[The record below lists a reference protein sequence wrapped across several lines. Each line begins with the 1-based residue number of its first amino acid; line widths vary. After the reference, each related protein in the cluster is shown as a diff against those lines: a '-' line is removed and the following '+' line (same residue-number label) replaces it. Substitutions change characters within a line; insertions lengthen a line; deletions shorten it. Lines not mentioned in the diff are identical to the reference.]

1 MSQSVAAIICAA
13 GKSSRFGGKRRKPF
27 VDVGGR
33 AAFLRC
39 VEIFTDFDRVRQVI
53 LAIPPEESEL
63 VSVKWGPNLK
73 FFGVEICTGGEH
85 RFETVKA
92 ALSRIKE
99 DIDLI
104 AVHDAARCCL
114 RKEWVEAC
122 FDAAQ
127 EQGAAIPAC
136 PVSDTLKRVDVGKVV
151 GTIDRSDLW
160 IAQTPQVFKADLL
173 KRAYAGLDKLDKE
186 KISDDAQLVEAL
198 GENVAVVTTDPSNMK
213 ITVGGDIAVA
223 EAIIK
228 SRPRPGPKG
237 PVGPYYEAQW

>member
-1 MSQSVAAIICAA
+1 MSVAAIICAA
-13 GKSSRFGGKRRKPF
+13 GKSQRFGGKRRKPF

-39 VEIFTDFDRVRQVI
+39 VEIFTDFEQVKQVI

-63 VSVKWGPNLK
+63 VNVKWGPNLK
-73 FFGVEICTGGEH
+73 FFGVEVCTGAEH

-92 ALSRIKE
+92 ALDRVRD
-99 DIDLI
+99 DIELV

-122 FDAAQ
+122 FEAAGKN
-127 EQGAAIPAC
+127 GAAIPAC
-136 PVSDTLKRVDVGKVV
+136 PVSDTIKRVAGGKVV
-151 GTIDRSDLW
+151 ETVDRGDLW
-160 IAQTPQVFKADLL
+160 IAQTPQVFKTDLL
-173 KRAYAGLDKLDKE
+173 RRAYGEIDKLDRSL
-186 KISDDAQLVEAL
+186 ISDDCRLVEAIG
-198 GENVAVVTTDPSNMK
+198 GEVAVVRCDPTNMK
-213 ITVGGDIAVA
+213 ITVGGDIAIA